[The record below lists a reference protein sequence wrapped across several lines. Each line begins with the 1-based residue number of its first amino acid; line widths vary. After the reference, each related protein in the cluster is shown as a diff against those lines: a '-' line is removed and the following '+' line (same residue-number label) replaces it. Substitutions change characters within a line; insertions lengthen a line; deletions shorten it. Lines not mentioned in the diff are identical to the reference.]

1 MYKLRALLLGLLV
14 VVPLLAPAAASAS
27 ADRQSFL
34 GGGIGV
40 QVLSKDGS
48 GTGFYFQGLGGYNF
62 NSLVG
67 LGLHLGYSN
76 VGGVGIQ
83 TLDFGAF
90 LQLTD
95 SDSGLYGK
103 FYLDG
108 MNAKV
113 DGGATAHGIAG
124 TQTGFAPGVG
134 LGMLIPSAGDFHMA
148 PEVAYRLGLFNSTVN
163 LITATFNLIWD
174 F

>member
-1 MYKLRALLLGLLV
+1 MYKLLVLALLA
-14 VVPLLAPAAASAS
+14 LAPTTVFAS
-27 ADRQSFL
+27 ADRQSFI
-34 GGGIGV
+34 GGGLGV
-40 QVLSKDGS
+40 EVLSKDGS
-48 GTGFYFQGLGGYNF
+48 GTGFYFQGMGGYNF

-76 VGGVGIQ
+76 VGSVSIR

-95 SDSGLYGK
+95 SESGVYGK

-108 MNAKV
+108 MNAAV
-113 DGGATAHGIAG
+113 DSGATAHGIAG